1 MADDN
6 PDGGAF
12 RIKLHP
18 LARPDF
24 DWLMQHEP
32 TAFVDMITAL
42 KLLATERDPRKP
54 CTKAVN
60 VQVMYPTGRGA
71 YRLKVYGKAFRVVFR
86 MVERSGDWTYIVMP
100 DEALDEKADER
111 YIQVVFADVR
121 HDGTYKR
128 FDVRYERVQEA
139 G

>member
-6 PDGGAF
+6 PDGAL

-18 LARPDF
+18 LARADF
-24 DWLMQHEP
+24 DYLRDHEP
-32 TAFVDMITAL
+32 TAFADMIAAL
-42 KLLATERDPRKP
+42 KTLATERDPRQP

-60 VQVMYPTGRGA
+60 VCRMFPSGNGC
-71 YRLKVYGKAFRVVFR
+71 YRLKVYGKAFRVAFR
-86 MVERSGDWTYIVMP
+86 MLERDGDWTYVVMP
-100 DEALDEKADER
+100 DEAFDERADER

-121 HDGTYKR
+121 DNRTYAR
-128 FDVRYERVQEA
+128 FDARYERVQEA

>member
-6 PDGGAF
+6 PDGAL

-24 DWLMQHEP
+24 DWLMANRP
-32 TAFVDMITAL
+32 DDFADMIAAL
-42 KLLATERDPRKP
+42 KLLATQADPRKP

-71 YRLKVYGKAFRVVFR
+71 HRLKVYGKAFRVVFR
-86 MVERSGDWTYIVMP
+86 MIERSGDWTYIVTP
-100 DEALDEKADER
+100 DEDYDMKADER

-121 HDGTYKR
+121 HDGTYGR
-128 FDVRYERVQEA
+128 FDIRWERVQEA